1 VRFLAAD
8 VRSFLVNEFF
18 MSHKRTTLSVLCSV
32 ALLAGVAP
40 NSGAAALE
48 DWPAASAKVLAPA
61 EWRPWLD
68 WRKTQL
74 ARWMQD
80 GREWLGE
87 PVGWMHDYVDP
98 SGQATLGWKPYS
110 PLPPVSQARSRAA
123 WVAHNRA
130 HNIRQLVEAGR
141 MFRLTGESRYADW
154 ARSQLLA
161 YAEAYAR
168 LPLQTWGGQARLM
181 TQTLDEATCLIDILE
196 SIRLIKP
203 ALSTGDQALITQ
215 KLVSPILAN
224 FKRSPFGGNIG
235 IWQASATY
243 VAGLYLE
250 DKLLEAEG
258 LDGPHGILTLLKKFV
273 TPDGFWFESSLGY
286 QSYVVRA
293 IHPSIV
299 AADLYDK
306 ELAAVQLKTYS
317 KGLIQS
323 AMSLRLGPKQLP
335 NPSDS
340 IGTPELLG
348 QQFYLDIIRSINTDL
363 GALQTMKAKNW
374 DVLLRS
380 PQAPVELSLQDP
392 PTGSTHYPISRFAH
406 LVHQGWTAFFK
417 YGDKSGGH
425 AHDDKFNVEL
435 TYKGRRLMS
444 DPGTVAYGNPAHEAY
459 YKRPQAHNTVTV
471 DGKPALAWGGER
483 TDDAGLAMGQMC
495 AADARFAP
503 DLEVER
509 CVKAADGLFTQTTR
523 FKPTK
528 AAATPKTYTSFLTLD
543 CALKDSAAMASTG
556 SLRAMGSFKTM
567 LQCSDAV
574 VEMTVTSA
582 PSADIL
588 LQDSGNLPY
597 ARSGRLAIKV
607 EQRTTS
613 ARHQFDFRV
622 LALTAD

>member
-1 VRFLAAD
+1 MSLRRTA
-8 VRSFLVNEFF
+8 LV
-18 MSHKRTTLSVLCSV
+18 TVCSV
-32 ALLAGVAP
+32 VLLAGMVP
-40 NSGAAALE
+40 NAKAEGFE
-48 DWPAASAKVLAPA
+48 DWSAASTKVLSSA
-61 EWRPWLD
+61 EWRPWMDSRRAL
-68 WRKTQL
+68 L

-98 SGQATLGWKPYS
+98 TGQATLGWKPYS
-110 PLPPVSQARSRAA
+110 PIPSVGQARVRAA

-130 HNIRQLVEAGR
+130 YNIRQLVEAGR

-161 YAEAYAR
+161 YAEAYAK

-203 ALSTGDQALITQ
+203 ALSTDDQALITL

-224 FKRSPFGGNIG
+224 FRKAPFWNNIG
-235 IWQASATY
+235 VWQASATY

-293 IHPSIV
+293 IHPSV
-299 AADLYDK
+299 LAADLYDK
-306 ELAAVQLKTYS
+306 EAAAEQLKSYS
-317 KGLIQS
+317 KALIQS
-323 AMSLRLGPKQLP
+323 AMDLRLSPKQLP

-340 IGTPELLG
+340 IGAPEFLG
-348 QQFYLDIIRSINTDL
+348 QQFYLDVIRSVNTDL
-363 GALQTMKAKNW
+363 GALQTVKVKNW
-374 DVLLRS
+374 DVLLRP
-380 PQAPVELSLQDP
+380 PQSSIELALQDP
-392 PTGSTHYPISRFAH
+392 PTSSTHYPFSRFAR

-425 AHDDKFNVEL
+425 SHDDKFNVEL
-435 TYKGRRLMS
+435 TYKGRRLIS
-444 DPGTVAYGNPAHEAY
+444 DPGTVPYGNPAHEGY

-471 DGKPALAWGGER
+471 DGKTALGWGGER
-483 TDDAGLAMGQMC
+483 ADDTGLPMGQMC
-495 AADARFAP
+495 ATDGRFAK

-509 CVKAADGLFTQTTR
+509 CVKAADAVFTQTTK
-523 FKPTK
+523 FKATK
-528 AAATPKTYTSFLTLD
+528 MMATPKAYTSFLTLD
-543 CALKDSAAMASTG
+543 CALKDSTLMVSTG
-556 SLRAMGSFKTM
+556 MLRAKGSFRTT
-567 LQCSDAV
+567 LHCSDAV
-574 VEMTVTSA
+574 VEMIVTSA
-582 PSADIL
+582 PGGDIL
-588 LQDSGNLPY
+588 LQDSGNVPY
-597 ARSGRLAIKV
+597 SPGGRVALRIDQKSVEASNQVVFRIVSDIK
-607 EQRTTS
+607 
-613 ARHQFDFRV
+613 
-622 LALTAD
+622 